1 VDTLSKLVLRL
12 DELQR
17 DVQQMR
23 GEMEEQ
29 RHAME
34 LLKKRQR
41 DLYSDIDQRLSKL
54 TGTPPGQFVPP
65 APQPP
70 AAGES
75 AAPGAT
81 QQPPGEPA
89 AASAGT
95 ATPPTAATPPAA
107 AVPPGP
113 ASAEKQKEEYQAAF
127 NLLMQRRHPE
137 ARTAFNSFLERHPG
151 GDLADNAHYWLAESY
166 LATGDYDTALEGFN
180 KVIDGYPDSS
190 KVPDALYKKGDIY
203 YEKKDWESARK
214 VLEGVTREYPSSAA
228 SQLAKKLLDR
238 MRGEGH

>member
-1 VDTLSKLVLRL
+1 VDTLSNLVLRL

-41 DLYSDIDQRLSKL
+41 DLYADIDQRLSKL
-54 TGTPPGQFVPP
+54 TGEPLKPLP

-75 AAPGAT
+75 PAPAGAT
-81 QQPPGEPA
+81 QQPPVKPEV
-89 AASAGT
+89 ASAET
-95 ATPPTAATPPAA
+95 ATPPAA
-107 AVPPGP
+107 TTPPPAAVPPVQ
-113 ASAEKQKEEYQAAF
+113 ASAAQQKQEYQHAF

-137 ARTAFNSFLERHPG
+137 ARTAFSEFLVRYPDG
-151 GDLADNAHYWLAESY
+151 GLADNAQYWLAESY
-166 LATGDYDTALEGFN
+166 LATGDNDTALEGFN
-180 KVIDGYPDSS
+180 KVIDNYPDSP
-190 KVPDALYKKGDIY
+190 KVSDALYKKGDIY
-203 YEKKDWESARK
+203 YDRKDWESARK
-214 VLEGVTREYPSSAA
+214 VLEGVTRKYPSSTA
-228 SQLAKKLLDR
+228 SQLARKLLDR